1 MALPLLRVCCRT
13 FPVSQGVAFFQMKN
27 NRIWKVKDGYSFL
40 PHQLAQDENLSLQA
54 KGLAAV
60 ICLVCIKQSESTVSI
75 IELWKAI
82 VDCGGENAYKELL
95 AAGYI
100 EDFLK
105 GHIQ

>member
-1 MALPLLRVCCRT
+1 
-13 FPVSQGVAFFQMKN
+13 MKN
-27 NRIWKVKDGYSFL
+27 NRVWKMVDGLPFL
-40 PHQLAQDENLSLQA
+40 PHQLAQDEKLSLQA

-60 ICLVCIKQSESTVSI
+60 ICLVCAKQGESTVAI

-82 VDCGGENAYKELL
+82 ADMGGENAYKELVS
-95 AAGYI
+95 AGYI